1 MTFHNC
7 YSKKGWAPLCS
18 ACLYLSWVFARK
30 YRSGAIAVPLF
41 LWRPQGGWTVDA
53 RGSPVVSFC
62 PSTHGEQGRACTQ
75 SSATN
80 MYTRSNNNYDFAAP
94 LKNDNHIP
102 RANLLFKFQ
111 NFYYP
116 CSILTIKL
124 AKSESMFCLMIFELF
139 DRQRPNVSTT
149 PLWQWGFR
157 QCLYFSWTTCKDVI
171 IAGTPLPQRE
181 L

>member
-1 MTFHNC
+1 MD
-7 YSKKGWAPLCS
+7 GLA
-18 ACLYLSWVFARK
+18 
-30 YRSGAIAVPLF
+30 
-41 LWRPQGGWTVDA
+41 VDA

-111 NFYYP
+111 NFYFP

-139 DRQRPNVSTT
+139 DRQSPNVSTT
-149 PLWQWGFR
+149 PLWQWGFQ
-157 QCLYFSWTTCKDVI
+157 QCLTFSWTALRGKHCQHSITVMGVVDTLGHQFSKYNHFLLVF
-171 IAGTPLPQRE
+171 
-181 L
+181 